1 MKNLFK
7 RIITTILVLTMVMGF
22 NVPFSATTVMAAS
35 ITYNVSSTI
44 KGVLTDD
51 GVLTISGTGAMPDYT
66 KIANIPWYKDRD
78 RISEVRVNS
87 GITSIGE
94 ANFNSC
100 YNMTKVTVASTVT
113 SIGDGAFADT
123 KLQSYTGMERV
134 KKFGDYVFQGTDLDD
149 FEFPGAT
156 TEIGNY
162 IFYNSSVKRIV
173 IPKSVTTIKDGIG
186 YKAENLEKIEVSSNN
201 KNYVAE
207 NYVLY
212 NKNKTILESY
222 PAAKTGTEF
231 TIPYTVKTVT
241 AYGFSYG
248 KNLKKITI
256 TSGVTTLGDGAFYGM
271 KALDEI
277 AIPKNVTSIGSFLLQ
292 NCTSLKTLNF
302 YAKVKTVPY
311 LLCSGCS
318 NLTKVVMDN
327 SAIEILEPR
336 VFMDCVK
343 LSSVTL
349 PTALKTI
356 QVYAFKNC
364 KALST
369 ISYPK
374 SITLIES
381 GAFEGSSITKYPTWL
396 SKGSNGDYGIFTK
409 IKYKGTDKYSEAYKV
424 LKIVNKERK
433 SKGLSEL
440 KMDKDLL
447 DVAMQRA
454 AEVALYFSHTRP
466 DGSSCFSATDKME
479 AENIAGGQSSADAVM
494 TSWMNSAGHR
504 ANILTSYFK
513 TIGIGCFTQ
522 GGTVFWVQCFGTDTP
537 ATISRP
543 ADKNVVVTVTVDGDF
558 LSKTKLRLDSSS
570 YNLKIGN
577 KKTVK
582 LYVQNPEWAS
592 QNVLLDNSNFTFKSY
607 NTKKATISATGKIN
621 AKTVG
626 KYKIKATLK
635 NATGTSVTKS
645 GKITFPQPKI
655 KVTVKK
661 KKAIVTWKK
670 LKAAKG
676 YYVYRREAK
685 GKKYTKWKKVKN
697 IKKNTTVKY
706 KDSKLKKG
714 KTYQYKVVAYNRKNK
729 GTSAIKKI
737 VIK

>member
-1 MKNLFK
+1 MYK
-7 RIITTILVLTMVMGF
+7 R
-22 NVPFSATTVMAAS
+22 
-35 ITYNVSSTI
+35 
-44 KGVLTDD
+44 
-51 GVLTISGTGAMPDYT
+51 
-66 KIANIPWYKDRD
+66 
-78 RISEVRVNS
+78 
-87 GITSIGE
+87 
-94 ANFNSC
+94 
-100 YNMTKVTVASTVT
+100 
-113 SIGDGAFADT
+113 
-123 KLQSYTGMERV
+123 Q
-134 KKFGDYVFQGTDLDD
+134 
-149 FEFPGAT
+149 
-156 TEIGNY
+156 
-162 IFYNSSVKRIV
+162 
-173 IPKSVTTIKDGIG
+173 
-186 YKAENLEKIEVSSNN
+186 
-201 KNYVAE
+201 
-207 NYVLY
+207 VLY

-231 TIPYTVKTVT
+231 TIPSTVKKVT

-256 TSGVTTLGDGAFYGM
+256 TSGVTTLGDGAFYEM

-292 NCTSLKTLNF
+292 NCTALKTLKF

-327 SAIEILEPR
+327 SAIETLEPR

-369 ISYPK
+369 IGYPK

-396 SKGSNGDYGIFTK
+396 SKGNNGDYGIFTK

-479 AENIAGGQSSADAVM
+479 AENIAGGQSSAAAVM

-537 ATISRP
+537 ATISP
-543 ADKNVVVTVTVDGDF
+543 VSYTHLT
-558 LSKTKLRLDSSS
+558 LPTILR
-570 YNLKIGN
+570 
-577 KKTVK
+577 V
-582 LYVQNPEWAS
+582 
-592 QNVLLDNSNFTFKSY
+592 
-607 NTKKATISATGKIN
+607 
-621 AKTVG
+621 
-626 KYKIKATLK
+626 
-635 NATGTSVTKS
+635 
-645 GKITFPQPKI
+645 
-655 KVTVKK
+655 
-661 KKAIVTWKK
+661 
-670 LKAAKG
+670 
-676 YYVYRREAK
+676 
-685 GKKYTKWKKVKN
+685 
-697 IKKNTTVKY
+697 
-706 KDSKLKKG
+706 
-714 KTYQYKVVAYNRKNK
+714 
-729 GTSAIKKI
+729 
-737 VIK
+737 

>member
-231 TIPYTVKTVT
+231 TIPSTVKTVT

-292 NCTSLKTLNF
+292 NCTALKTLNF

-327 SAIEILEPR
+327 SAIETLEPR

-396 SKGSNGDYGIFTK
+396 SKGNNGDYGIFTK

-440 KMDKDLL
+440 KM
-447 DVAMQRA
+447 
-454 AEVALYFSHTRP
+454 P
-466 DGSSCFSATDKME
+466 
-479 AENIAGGQSSADAVM
+479 
-494 TSWMNSAGHR
+494 
-504 ANILTSYFK
+504 
-513 TIGIGCFTQ
+513 
-522 GGTVFWVQCFGTDTP
+522 
-537 ATISRP
+537 
-543 ADKNVVVTVTVDGDF
+543 
-558 LSKTKLRLDSSS
+558 
-570 YNLKIGN
+570 
-577 KKTVK
+577 
-582 LYVQNPEWAS
+582 
-592 QNVLLDNSNFTFKSY
+592 
-607 NTKKATISATGKIN
+607 
-621 AKTVG
+621 
-626 KYKIKATLK
+626 
-635 NATGTSVTKS
+635 
-645 GKITFPQPKI
+645 
-655 KVTVKK
+655 
-661 KKAIVTWKK
+661 
-670 LKAAKG
+670 
-676 YYVYRREAK
+676 
-685 GKKYTKWKKVKN
+685 
-697 IKKNTTVKY
+697 
-706 KDSKLKKG
+706 
-714 KTYQYKVVAYNRKNK
+714 
-729 GTSAIKKI
+729 
-737 VIK
+737 

>member
-1 MKNLFK
+1 
-7 RIITTILVLTMVMGF
+7 
-22 NVPFSATTVMAAS
+22 MAAS

-134 KKFGDYVFQGTDLDD
+134 KTFGDYVFQGTDLDD

-231 TIPYTVKTVT
+231 TIPSTVKKVT

-256 TSGVTTLGDGAFYGM
+256 TSGVTTLGDGAFYEM
-271 KALDEI
+271 KA
-277 AIPKNVTSIGSFLLQ
+277 
-292 NCTSLKTLNF
+292 
-302 YAKVKTVPY
+302 
-311 LLCSGCS
+311 
-318 NLTKVVMDN
+318 
-327 SAIEILEPR
+327 LEPR

-396 SKGSNGDYGIFTK
+396 SKGNNGDYGIFTK

>member
-1 MKNLFK
+1 M
-7 RIITTILVLTMVMGF
+7 
-22 NVPFSATTVMAAS
+22 
-35 ITYNVSSTI
+35 
-44 KGVLTDD
+44 
-51 GVLTISGTGAMPDYT
+51 
-66 KIANIPWYKDRD
+66 
-78 RISEVRVNS
+78 
-87 GITSIGE
+87 
-94 ANFNSC
+94 
-100 YNMTKVTVASTVT
+100 
-113 SIGDGAFADT
+113 
-123 KLQSYTGMERV
+123 
-134 KKFGDYVFQGTDLDD
+134 
-149 FEFPGAT
+149 
-156 TEIGNY
+156 
-162 IFYNSSVKRIV
+162 
-173 IPKSVTTIKDGIG
+173 
-186 YKAENLEKIEVSSNN
+186 
-201 KNYVAE
+201 
-207 NYVLY
+207 
-212 NKNKTILESY
+212 
-222 PAAKTGTEF
+222 
-231 TIPYTVKTVT
+231 
-241 AYGFSYG
+241 
-248 KNLKKITI
+248 
-256 TSGVTTLGDGAFYGM
+256 
-271 KALDEI
+271 
-277 AIPKNVTSIGSFLLQ
+277 
-292 NCTSLKTLNF
+292 
-302 YAKVKTVPY
+302 
-311 LLCSGCS
+311 
-318 NLTKVVMDN
+318 
-327 SAIEILEPR
+327 
-336 VFMDCVK
+336 
-343 LSSVTL
+343 
-349 PTALKTI
+349 
-356 QVYAFKNC
+356 
-364 KALST
+364 
-369 ISYPK
+369 
-374 SITLIES
+374 
-381 GAFEGSSITKYPTWL
+381 
-396 SKGSNGDYGIFTK
+396 
-409 IKYKGTDKYSEAYKV
+409 
-424 LKIVNKERK
+424 
-433 SKGLSEL
+433 
-440 KMDKDLL
+440 
-447 DVAMQRA
+447 
-454 AEVALYFSHTRP
+454 ALYFSHTRP

-635 NATGTSVTKS
+635 
-645 GKITFPQPKI
+645 
-655 KVTVKK
+655 K
-661 KKAIVTWKK
+661 KKAIVAWKK

>member
-1 MKNLFK
+1 
-7 RIITTILVLTMVMGF
+7 MGRK
-22 NVPFSATTVMAAS
+22 AC
-35 ITYNVSSTI
+35 
-44 KGVLTDD
+44 
-51 GVLTISGTGAMPDYT
+51 TGAGLAARR
-66 KIANIPWYKDRD
+66 IAAR
-78 RISEVRVNS
+78 RAAALRLRVFAALAS
-87 GITSIGE
+87 G
-94 ANFNSC
+94 
-100 YNMTKVTVASTVT
+100 
-113 SIGDGAFADT
+113 
-123 KLQSYTGMERV
+123 
-134 KKFGDYVFQGTDLDD
+134 
-149 FEFPGAT
+149 P
-156 TEIGNY
+156 
-162 IFYNSSVKRIV
+162 
-173 IPKSVTTIKDGIG
+173 DGIG
-186 YKAENLEKIEVSSNN
+186 AVPVDGHVCGLRPAGRALDGDAARSGHQQGDQVLPVGHLQRLDDLFRVARLIVLEQGTLQGLALGGLFHEHRLEGVGVEAGVEHTGAHGAGRGIKILHLLG
-201 KNYVAE
+201 AHM
-207 NYVLY
+207 VLI
-212 NKNKTILESY
+212 KVLCQIDGILEG
-222 PAAKTGTEF
+222 AARVAGHE
-231 TIPYTVKTVT
+231 VGHEV
-241 AYGFSYG
+241 
-248 KNLKKITI
+248 
-256 TSGVTTLGDGAFYGM
+256 
-271 KALDEI
+271 
-277 AIPKNVTSIGSFLLQ
+277 LLFA
-292 NCTSLKTLNF
+292 C
-302 YAKVKTVPY
+302 
-311 LLCSGCS
+311 LLAQ
-318 NLTKVVMDN
+318 LV
-327 SAIEILEPR
+327 ELILELVEGLDGGLAHVGEGIGGAVLGR
-336 VFMDCVK
+336 DLQLAGNVVLHQLFEEGVVGVGHQVVK
-343 LSSVTL
+343 
-349 PTALKTI
+349 AD
-356 QVYAFKNC
+356 A
-364 KALST
+364 A
-369 ISYPK
+369 
-374 SITLIES
+374 
-381 GAFEGSSITKYPTWL
+381 A
-396 SKGSNGDYGIFTK
+396 
-409 IKYKGTDKYSEAYKV
+409 
-424 LKIVNKERK
+424 
-433 SKGLSEL
+433 
-440 KMDKDLL
+440 DKDLL
-447 DVAMQRA
+447 DAAMQRA

-479 AENIAGGQSSADAVM
+479 AENIAGGQSSAAAVM

-537 ATISRP
+537 ATISQP

-558 LSKTKLRLDSSS
+558 LSKTKLTLDSSS
-570 YNLKIGN
+570 YNLKVGN

-592 QNVLLDNSNFTFKSY
+592 QNVLLDNRNFTFKSY

>member
-1 MKNLFK
+1 
-7 RIITTILVLTMVMGF
+7 MVMGF
-22 NVPFSATTVMAAS
+22 NVPFSATTVMASS

-231 TIPYTVKTVT
+231 TIPSTVKTVT

-292 NCTSLKTLNF
+292 NCTALKTLNF

-327 SAIEILEPR
+327 SAIETLEPR

-364 KALST
+364 KALWS
-369 ISYPK
+369 
-374 SITLIES
+374 
-381 GAFEGSSITKYPTWL
+381 F
-396 SKGSNGDYGIFTK
+396 
-409 IKYKGTDKYSEAYKV
+409 
-424 LKIVNKERK
+424 
-433 SKGLSEL
+433 
-440 KMDKDLL
+440 
-447 DVAMQRA
+447 
-454 AEVALYFSHTRP
+454 
-466 DGSSCFSATDKME
+466 
-479 AENIAGGQSSADAVM
+479 
-494 TSWMNSAGHR
+494 
-504 ANILTSYFK
+504 
-513 TIGIGCFTQ
+513 
-522 GGTVFWVQCFGTDTP
+522 
-537 ATISRP
+537 
-543 ADKNVVVTVTVDGDF
+543 
-558 LSKTKLRLDSSS
+558 
-570 YNLKIGN
+570 
-577 KKTVK
+577 
-582 LYVQNPEWAS
+582 
-592 QNVLLDNSNFTFKSY
+592 
-607 NTKKATISATGKIN
+607 
-621 AKTVG
+621 
-626 KYKIKATLK
+626 
-635 NATGTSVTKS
+635 
-645 GKITFPQPKI
+645 
-655 KVTVKK
+655 
-661 KKAIVTWKK
+661 
-670 LKAAKG
+670 
-676 YYVYRREAK
+676 
-685 GKKYTKWKKVKN
+685 
-697 IKKNTTVKY
+697 
-706 KDSKLKKG
+706 
-714 KTYQYKVVAYNRKNK
+714 
-729 GTSAIKKI
+729 
-737 VIK
+737 

>member
-1 MKNLFK
+1 
-7 RIITTILVLTMVMGF
+7 
-22 NVPFSATTVMAAS
+22 
-35 ITYNVSSTI
+35 
-44 KGVLTDD
+44 
-51 GVLTISGTGAMPDYT
+51 
-66 KIANIPWYKDRD
+66 
-78 RISEVRVNS
+78 
-87 GITSIGE
+87 
-94 ANFNSC
+94 
-100 YNMTKVTVASTVT
+100 
-113 SIGDGAFADT
+113 
-123 KLQSYTGMERV
+123 MERV
-134 KKFGDYVFQGTDLDD
+134 KTFGDYVFQGTDLDD

-173 IPKSVTTIKDGIG
+173 IPKSVITIKDGIG

-201 KNYVAE
+201 KNYAAE

-231 TIPYTVKTVT
+231 TIPSTVKKVT

-256 TSGVTTLGDGAFYGM
+256 TSGVTTLGDGAFYEM

-292 NCTSLKTLNF
+292 NCTALKTLKF

-327 SAIEILEPR
+327 SAIETLEPR

-396 SKGSNGDYGIFTK
+396 SKGNNGDYGIFTK

-447 DVAMQRA
+447 DAAMQRA

-479 AENIAGGQSSADAVM
+479 AENIAGGQSSATAVM

-537 ATISRP
+537 ATISQP

-558 LSKTKLRLDSSS
+558 LSKTKLRLDSSN

>member
-1 MKNLFK
+1 
-7 RIITTILVLTMVMGF
+7 
-22 NVPFSATTVMAAS
+22 
-35 ITYNVSSTI
+35 
-44 KGVLTDD
+44 
-51 GVLTISGTGAMPDYT
+51 
-66 KIANIPWYKDRD
+66 
-78 RISEVRVNS
+78 
-87 GITSIGE
+87 
-94 ANFNSC
+94 
-100 YNMTKVTVASTVT
+100 
-113 SIGDGAFADT
+113 
-123 KLQSYTGMERV
+123 
-134 KKFGDYVFQGTDLDD
+134 
-149 FEFPGAT
+149 
-156 TEIGNY
+156 
-162 IFYNSSVKRIV
+162 
-173 IPKSVTTIKDGIG
+173 
-186 YKAENLEKIEVSSNN
+186 
-201 KNYVAE
+201 
-207 NYVLY
+207 
-212 NKNKTILESY
+212 
-222 PAAKTGTEF
+222 
-231 TIPYTVKTVT
+231 
-241 AYGFSYG
+241 
-248 KNLKKITI
+248 
-256 TSGVTTLGDGAFYGM
+256 M

-277 AIPKNVTSIGSFLLQ
+277 AIPRNVTSIGSFLLQ
-292 NCTSLKTLNF
+292 NCTALKTLKF

-327 SAIEILEPR
+327 SAIETLEPR

-364 KALST
+364 KALSI

-396 SKGSNGDYGIFTK
+396 SKGNNGDYGIFTK

-447 DVAMQRA
+447 DAAMQRA

-479 AENIAGGQSSADAVM
+479 AENIAGGQSSAAAVM

-537 ATISRP
+537 ATISHP

-558 LSKTKLRLDSSS
+558 LSKTKLTLDSSS
-570 YNLKIGN
+570 YNLKVGN

-714 KTYQYKVVAYNRKNK
+714 KTYQYKVVAYNGKNK